1 MNVVKNR
8 KSLFR
13 RSLSLILSIVIL
25 WAFTFVFAPFLMQFE
40 VFQTMADHIEEQDID
55 STAIWWS
62 EVKACAEAEANCRNT
77 VKYLPHGPIEKE
89 IVLENQKIESEEKE
103 GLVAR

>member
-1 MNVVKNR
+1 MNAVQNR

-13 RSLSLILSIVIL
+13 RSLSLVLSVGIL
-25 WAFTFVFAPFLMQFE
+25 WVFTFVFAPFLMQFE

-62 EVKACAEAEANCRNT
+62 EVEACAEAEANCRNT
-77 VKYLPHGPIEKE
+77 VEYLPHGPAEKE
-89 IVLENQKIESEEKE
+89 IVTENQKVDSEEKT
-103 GLVAR
+103 GLVAG